1 MDHLPCREK
10 IVANIPCKCRKS
22 VVSFRLIKY
31 GKNNPFPFINESGFY
46 MKLFDIVGP
55 VMIGPSSSHTAG
67 AVKIGLIARKLLGEK
82 PVKAEIL
89 LHGSFAM
96 TGSGHGTDRAIV
108 AGIMGIRPDD
118 ERIPDS
124 FDIAHAGGLSFSI
137 DTTHIPNAHP
147 NSTMIKLEGEQ
158 GRKLELVASSLG
170 GGRIIVSR
178 IDGIT
183 SHFSGDENTLIV
195 HAQHDRPGHVARV
208 TTALANHRINI
219 ATMQLHRQVKGG
231 QAVMVIECDSII
243 PTELVDQLKQMEG
256 IVKVTFLNHEN

>member
-1 MDHLPCREK
+1 MYAFE
-10 IVANIPCKCRKS
+10 RKNT
-22 VVSFRLIKY
+22 VKTNHIR
-31 GKNNPFPFINESGFY
+31 PFKESGSY

-67 AVKIGLIARKLLGEK
+67 AVKIGLVSRKLLGEK
-82 PVKAEIL
+82 PVRAEIL

-118 ERIPDS
+118 ERIPNS
-124 FDIAHAGGLSFSI
+124 FDIAHEGGLSFSI
-137 DTTHIPNAHP
+137 DITHIPNAHP
-147 NSTMIKLEGEQ
+147 NSTMIKLTGEY

-208 TTALANHRINI
+208 TTELANHEINI
-219 ATMQLHRQVKGG
+219 ATMQLHRHMKGG

-243 PTELVDQLKQMEG
+243 PAELVDKLKQMEG
-256 IVKVTFLNHEN
+256 IIKVTFLNHEN

>member
-1 MDHLPCREK
+1 
-10 IVANIPCKCRKS
+10 
-22 VVSFRLIKY
+22 
-31 GKNNPFPFINESGFY
+31 

-67 AVKIGLIARKLLGEK
+67 AVKIGLVSRKLLGEK

-124 FDIAHAGGLSFSI
+124 FDIAHEGGMTFSI

-147 NSTMIKLEGEQ
+147 NSTMIRLEGEQ

-208 TTALANHRINI
+208 TTELANHKINI
-219 ATMQLHRQVKGG
+219 ATMQLHRHMKGG
-231 QAVMVIECDSII
+231 QAVMVIECDSTI
-243 PTELVDQLKQMEG
+243 PTELVERLKQMEG
-256 IVKVTFLNHEN
+256 IMKVTFLNHEN